1 MYGKTMKEALME
13 VRSFRDATS
22 EGGPGS
28 GPQAKSDASKKKIPT
43 YLPPVKRPVAKRPKG
58 GLFNG
63 DDIPEGGP
71 GSGPQKGG
79 KKQSSADIK
88 KAYGILNDPRY
99 KQGNYSGAA
108 KAIDKLS
115 PGLSNHPDV
124 KNAMK
129 RANEEMEE
137 GGPGSGPQNTNF
149 KPLSKNHSSARM
161 TVSTSKAKQIKSW
174 LADNGEQYPVAID
187 DNGSGQITIDDD
199 DEDGSSYAAGQAIA
213 KKFGVKVMGEGN
225 INEENRFSRQL
236 KGRQREVY
244 DLALKDI
251 RKNKVYGEKD
261 QDAVVDKVAGTSLM
275 GNSLS
280 DVKRAIQHES
290 LDLSA
295 TGDTTT
301 SNASQEDIVEKN
313 INEVAPIAIAA
324 VIARILSTTVAKN
337 AGSAVK
343 KALSTVPKVA
353 KPAAVATTTTAGS
366 PTTTL
371 PESIENNKV
380 DTTEGYDTGN
390 TRPRDSRGSRLPLNK
405 YPKPKSTIPVPSM
418 NFVGSLTSQKNE
430 AKLSTSQLD
439 TLKQK
444 YSGLSGSEKNGI
456 QMDKLAK
463 IMKRYPES
471 MLDQLAALDIPM
483 VSKVAKELLK

>member
-1 MYGKTMKEALME
+1 MKEALNE
-13 VRSFRDATS
+13 VRSFRDVAT
-22 EGGPGS
+22 
-28 GPQAKSDASKKKIPT
+28 
-43 YLPPVKRPVAKRPKG
+43 
-58 GLFNG
+58 
-63 DDIPEGGP
+63 EGGP

-79 KKQSSADIK
+79 KKHSSADIK

-301 SNASQEDIVEKN
+301 SNASQENK
-313 INEVAPIAIAA
+313 
-324 VIARILSTTVAKN
+324 TVD
-337 AGSAVK
+337 
-343 KALSTVPKVA
+343 L
-353 KPAAVATTTTAGS
+353 
-366 PTTTL
+366 
-371 PESIENNKV
+371 
-380 DTTEGYDTGN
+380 D
-390 TRPRDSRGSRLPLNK
+390 
-405 YPKPKSTIPVPSM
+405 
-418 NFVGSLTSQKNE
+418 E
-430 AKLSTSQLD
+430 AKLSTTQLD

-444 YSGLSGSEKNGI
+444 YSGLRGSEKNGI

-471 MLDQLAALDIPM
+471 MLDQLAGLDIPM

>member
-1 MYGKTMKEALME
+1 MANNYTKTMRQALEEA
-13 VRSFRDATS
+13 RSFRDVAT
-22 EGGPGS
+22 
-28 GPQAKSDASKKKIPT
+28 
-43 YLPPVKRPVAKRPKG
+43 
-58 GLFNG
+58 
-63 DDIPEGGP
+63 EGGP

-79 KKQSSADIK
+79 KKFSDKKIK
-88 KAYGILNDPRY
+88 QAYGILNDPRF
-99 KQGNYSGAA
+99 KQGNYSGAS
-108 KAIDKLS
+108 KAIDKLA
-115 PGLSNHPDV
+115 PGLSSHPDV
-124 KNAMK
+124 KNALK
-129 RANEEMEE
+129 RANEELE
-137 GGPGSGPQNTNF
+137 
-149 KPLSKNHSSARM
+149 
-161 TVSTSKAKQIKSW
+161 
-174 LADNGEQYPVAID
+174 
-187 DNGSGQITIDDD
+187 
-199 DEDGSSYAAGQAIA
+199 
-213 KKFGVKVMGEGN
+213 
-225 INEENRFSRQL
+225 EENRFSRQL

-324 VIARILSTTVAKN
+324 IIARVLGTTVAKN

-390 TRPRDSRGSRLPLNK
+390 TRPRDSGGSRLPFNK
-405 YPKPKSTIPVPSM
+405 YPKPKSPIPVPSM
-418 NFVGSLTSQKNE
+418 NYVGSLPSPKNE
-430 AKLSTSQLD
+430 SKLSTAQLN

-483 VSKVAKELLK
+483 VSKVAKELMK

>member
-1 MYGKTMKEALME
+1 MHGKLMREALNE
-13 VRSFRDATS
+13 VRSFRDT
-22 EGGPGS
+22 
-28 GPQAKSDASKKKIPT
+28 T
-43 YLPPVKRPVAKRPKG
+43 
-58 GLFNG
+58 
-63 DDIPEGGP
+63 EGGP

-79 KKQSSADIK
+79 KKFSSSEIK

-99 KQGNYSGAA
+99 KQGNYTGAA
-108 KAIDKLS
+108 KAINKLA
-115 PGLSNHPDV
+115 PGLADHPDV

-129 RANEEMEE
+129 RANEELEE
-137 GGPGSGPQNTNF
+137 ANRYSVALKGDAKKLFDLSWKAGS
-149 KPLSKNHSSARM
+149 K
-161 TVSTSKAKQIKSW
+161 SKAYGDKEWDAAVDDTAKK
-174 LADNGEQYPVAID
+174 YRD
-187 DNGSGQITIDDD
+187 DNHIRVSD
-199 DEDGSSYAAGQAIA
+199 
-213 KKFGVKVMGEGN
+213 
-225 INEENRFSRQL
+225 
-236 KGRQREVY
+236 
-244 DLALKDI
+244 KDI
-251 RKNKVYGEKD
+251 A
-261 QDAVVDKVAGTSLM
+261 AVK
-275 GNSLS
+275 
-280 DVKRAIQHES
+280 KAIQYNEFDPS
-290 LDLSA
+290 TNENLDLPA

-343 KALSTVPKVA
+343 KALSTAPKVA

-444 YSGLSGSEKNGI
+444 YSGLRGSEKNGI

-463 IMKRYPES
+463 IMKRYPKP
-471 MLDQLAALDIPM
+471 MLDQLAGLDIPM
-483 VSKVAKELLK
+483 VSKVAKAMTEETMTEAWQYEMDIEYGDYDDRLIVFGNIRGANLETQADRAYDKLEKEMEKKFGRDIAIEGGVFKGKTNTRSRGVSATGKVDPRESDPIQRKDI